1 MRRRGGGSS
10 IAANPVL
17 IGAAT
22 TLIVVVAVFLA
33 YNANAGLP
41 FVPTYEVKTEVPSA
55 ANLVKGNDVRIGGT
69 RVGAVTDIK
78 PKQHKDGSVTA
89 ILTLQLDTTV
99 KPLPVDSTVIV
110 RPRSALGLKYVQIA
124 KGTSNRGFQDG
135 ATIPLRN
142 ATPKAVEF
150 DEVLNTFDDRT
161 RAAQQ
166 TNLKEYGSALAG
178 RGQDLNRAIEAF
190 NPLLTNLV
198 PVMRNLSDPQTRLAR
213 FVSALG
219 RSAALV
225 APVAETQA
233 ALFRNLDTTFT
244 ALAQV
249 ARPYIQDS
257 ISEGPATLDEG
268 TRDLPQ
274 QRPFLANTQGLF
286 HDLRPGVKAL
296 RTSAPVL
303 ADALEVGTP
312 TLKRSVAFN
321 QRLKPTFESL
331 QRFAEDPLVK
341 LGIDDLTS
349 TSQILAPTL
358 AYLTPAQTV
367 CNYATLWFRNVS
379 SLLSVGDSN
388 GTTQRFIII
397 ATPQGPNN
405 EGGPSSAPANGGVAG
420 KQDNYLHTNPYPNT
434 ASPGQS
440 TRECEAGNEP
450 YPVGKQVLGNVPG
463 NQGTKT
469 EKTTVSLK

>member
-1 MRRRGGGSS
+1 MRSRSS
-10 IAANPVL
+10 GTAIAANPVL

-22 TLIVVVAVFLA
+22 TLILVVAVFLA

-41 FVPTYEVKTEVPSA
+41 FVPTYELKTEVPSA
-55 ANLVKGNDVRIGGT
+55 ANLVKGNNVKLGGS
-69 RVGAVTDIK
+69 RVGAITDIR
-78 PKQHKDGSVTA
+78 PKRHRDGSVTA
-89 ILTLQLDTTV
+89 VLTMKLETTV
-99 KPLPVDSTVIV
+99 KPLPVDSQIIV
-110 RPRSALGLKYVQIA
+110 RPVSALGLKYVQIT
-124 KGTSNRGFQDG
+124 KGTSGKGFQDG

-161 RAAQQ
+161 RKAQED
-166 TNLKEYGSALAG
+166 NLNEYGTAFAG

-190 NPLLTNLV
+190 TPLLTNLV
-198 PVMRNLSDPQTRLAR
+198 PVMQNLSDPDTRLSR

-219 RSAALV
+219 RTSALV

-233 ALFRNLDTTFT
+233 ALFRNLDTTFR
-244 ALAQV
+244 ALSEV
-249 ARPYIQDS
+249 ARPYIQQT

-268 TRDLPQ
+268 TRDFPE
-274 QRPFLANTQGLF
+274 QRPFLANTEGLF
-286 HDLRPGVKAL
+286 RDLRPGVRAL
-296 RTSAPVL
+296 RRSAPIL
-303 ADALEVGTP
+303 ADALETGTP
-312 TLKRSVAFN
+312 TLRRLVAFN
-321 QRLKPTFESL
+321 GRLKPTFESL
-331 QRFAEDPLVK
+331 QRFAEDPLVR
-341 LGIDDLTS
+341 LGVDDLTS
-349 TSQILAPTL
+349 TAQILDPTL

-379 SLLSVGDSN
+379 SLLSVGDAN

-397 ATPQGPNN
+397 ATPLGPNN
-405 EGGPSSAPANGGVAG
+405 EGGPSSAPANGGVPG

-440 TRECEAGNEP
+440 TRECEAANEP
-450 YPVGKQVLGNVPG
+450 YVAGQQSLGNVEG

-469 EKTTVSLK
+469 DKTTRSLK